1 MPNRPVPQE
10 METGEL
16 AVHIVSDRGANDHVL
31 LLARNSGGV
40 RVREWHPGNWSK
52 GPDESVVSPSEL
64 LARLEGVMRNR
75 QRIEP
80 DVRTVRSWLAATPR

>member
-1 MPNRPVPQE
+1 MTDRPIPPE

-16 AVHIVSDRGANDHVL
+16 AVHIVSDKGANDHVL
-31 LLARNSGGV
+31 LLARDAAGV

-52 GPDESVVSPSEL
+52 GPDESVMSASAL
-64 LARLEGVMRNR
+64 IARLEHVVRAR
-75 QRIEP
+75 QRIDP

>member
-1 MPNRPVPQE
+1 MTDRPVPPE

-16 AVHIVSDRGANDHVL
+16 AVHIVSDKGANDHVL
-31 LLARNSGGV
+31 LLARDAEGV

-52 GPDESVVSPSEL
+52 GPDESVVSASAL
-64 LARLEGVMRNR
+64 IARLEKVVRAR

-80 DVRTVRSWLAATPR
+80 DVRTVRSWLSATPR

>member
-1 MPNRPVPQE
+1 MTDRPIPPE

-16 AVHIVSDRGANDHVL
+16 AVHIVSGKGANDHVL
-31 LLARNSGGV
+31 LLARDAGGV

-52 GPDESVVSPSEL
+52 GPDESVVSASAL
-64 LARLEGVMRNR
+64 IARLENVVRAR
-75 QRIEP
+75 QRIDP

>member
-1 MPNRPVPQE
+1 MTNRPVPPE

-16 AVHIVSDRGANDHVL
+16 AVHIVSDGGAQDHVL
-31 LLARNSGGV
+31 LLGRDAAGV

-52 GPDESVVSPSEL
+52 GPDESVVSASAL
-64 LARLEGVMRNR
+64 IARLEGVVRSR

-80 DVRTVRSWLAATPR
+80 DVRTVRSWIAGTPR

>member
-1 MPNRPVPQE
+1 MTSRPVPPE

-16 AVHIVSDRGANDHVL
+16 AVHIVSDGGAQDHVL
-31 LLARNSGGV
+31 LLGRDGAGV

-52 GPDESVVSPSEL
+52 GPDESVVSASAL
-64 LARLEGVMRNR
+64 IARLEGVVRKR

-80 DVRTVRSWLAATPR
+80 DVRTVRSWIAGTPR

>member
-1 MPNRPVPQE
+1 

-16 AVHIVSDRGANDHVL
+16 AVHIVSDKGANDHVL
-31 LLARNSGGV
+31 LLARDAAGV
-40 RVREWHPGNWSK
+40 RVREWHPGNWSN
-52 GPDESVVSPSEL
+52 GPDESVVSARAL
-64 LARLEGVMRNR
+64 ITRLENVVRER

>member
-1 MPNRPVPQE
+1 MMDRPVPPE

-16 AVHIVSDRGANDHVL
+16 AVHIVSDQGAHDHVL
-31 LLARNSGGV
+31 LLARDPAGV

-52 GPDESVVSPSEL
+52 GPDESVVSANAL
-64 LARLEGVMRNR
+64 LARLEDVVRKR